1 MTFIAPPSALADT
14 SGHPEWWCVVTM
26 VAVGIIALVERSWWR
41 LDLFL
46 RYQVKTDDDDA
57 IGCHTLLEGVVVA
70 PQINMLRVQT

>member
-1 MTFIAPPSALADT
+1 
-14 SGHPEWWCVVTM
+14 M
-26 VAVGIIALVERSWWR
+26 VAAGTVALVERSWWR

-70 PQINMLRVQT
+70 SQINMLQVQT